1 MNYNKSYFDRPDGTK
16 RWHTSALGIY
26 IQMIQKSPIHK
37 VMAQP
42 VDNSGQGNTK
52 YCVRMEERGP
62 VPSQGCGER
71 RKNGHRGV
79 DMCIAQIAS
88 SVKHSP
94 RTPDRNL
101 DAFTYPHQN
110 CPYNQLVY
118 KALRQLGVGGFRMND
133 RVRVGAK
140 APDFALPSQSGEM
153 VRLND
158 FLGKPVVLFFY
169 LKDNTLGCA
178 KEVCA
183 FRDDFQEFG
192 ILDADVIGISSDSVE
207 SHRAFVQKHDLPF
220 ALLSDEGGKV
230 RNSYGVPNTLG
241 LFPGRVTYVLDEAGV
256 VKHIFSLS
264 LA

>member
-1 MNYNKSYFDRPDGTK
+1 
-16 RWHTSALGIY
+16 
-26 IQMIQKSPIHK
+26 
-37 VMAQP
+37 
-42 VDNSGQGNTK
+42 
-52 YCVRMEERGP
+52 
-62 VPSQGCGER
+62 
-71 RKNGHRGV
+71 
-79 DMCIAQIAS
+79 
-88 SVKHSP
+88 
-94 RTPDRNL
+94 
-101 DAFTYPHQN
+101 
-110 CPYNQLVY
+110 
-118 KALRQLGVGGFRMND
+118 MND
-133 RVRVGAK
+133 RARVGAK

-192 ILDADVIGISSDSVE
+192 ILDAEVIGISSDSVE

-230 RNSYGVPNTLG
+230 RNSYGVTNTLG

-256 VKHIFSLS
+256 VKHIFSSQLGVERHVQEAS
-264 LA
+264 EALRGRDRTPGRP